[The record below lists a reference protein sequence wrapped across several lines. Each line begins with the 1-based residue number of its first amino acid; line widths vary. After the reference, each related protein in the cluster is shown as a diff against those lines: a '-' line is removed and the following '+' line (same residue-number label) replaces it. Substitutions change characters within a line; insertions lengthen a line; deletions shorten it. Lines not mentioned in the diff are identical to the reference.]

1 MPGEQPPRAMTG
13 DTRPGH
19 AAGAPEH
26 PCQPPG
32 EPPSRTAK
40 GAGEAGDEGPTPPE
54 PPPRQAGGVAP
65 TAPHPGVQSVSSSPW
80 CPAKGGGPRAP
91 LGRGPAQARTRRGG
105 RGPGSPQ
112 QLYRL
117 SLAGSRA
124 RPTPDETAEAPRP
137 PEAEA
142 PQGPGPGARLPS
154 SLPRAEAPPAPAGL
168 GFQRCFEEHCSGFPS
183 SGVTAPSPAPRTPP
197 GAPPPG
203 SASPSPPASY
213 AVLQASE
220 AGPWPPA
227 AESSFPGASFGVPPP
242 EPGGSPRAVSFQYP
256 CPALPGGAAQRTF
269 ADGAVVFAFHQPP
282 APWQDEA
289 VGASPAYP
297 LPGYPAPSL
306 DSPSDFRGVL
316 PAPGAAPLAPSPFQ
330 ASLHKSLPQAHP
342 ARPPVAQEGVA
353 SPRGPPSA
361 LPPVH
366 FPGKAFRG
374 PVAGGMGASPGPLD
388 KELAAPGCTPPSTL
402 SLLGP
407 AAATYPPAALA
418 PPAAPRS
425 AFFDGQSS
433 PGPRL
438 CLPQS
443 PPLPWPQ
450 AVPAAGPGPLDLLS
464 QLPFPAAAP
473 DWPGA
478 SQGALGCPSTL
489 PGPGDKLGVPRGG
502 PGPPDSSPPALFP
515 YHGLK
520 DAAARLLVF
529 GVTQPQVSPR
539 LPPPRVVAASPSES
553 PLPSPATTTAGS
565 SSCSSLS
572 PLSSSP
578 ANPSSEEGQ
587 LPGVLG
593 PAAFLHRPAR
603 PQDAGGAFAA
613 PDPLHALP
621 GGFQPGPPEPFPFPA
636 EGPGSAGRFT
646 CLEGAPL
653 PGAAPEPG
661 GEGPGGL
668 PRAPPPYAPHHF
680 TLSSASL
687 DQLDVLLTCRQCDQN
702 YSNLAAFLQHRP
714 FCSPLLARD
723 GPPRPPGLPAATPT
737 TRAPAAA
744 HPGLPGHARPVGFLL
759 DGDARGEGKDDVLRA
774 GFFPSLAATPELDM
788 EDDAKLDS
796 LITEALNGLEYQSDN
811 PEIDSSFID
820 VFADDE
826 PAGPRGPGVGPPPKA
841 RPGPPADGEA
851 QATLPAPAPEPE
863 APCPGDEGRPPR
875 GRPGTRSPGP
885 APPGTGQPRRGKRL
899 KWFQGAL
906 EPAGAEGA
914 GRGARTHPK
923 PRRGRSRA
931 EPAPPR
937 PRGPGTPD
945 PGGEPSGRTP
955 PASGLRVETR
965 SAKRLRL
972 PPGRDA
978 RRRPARGGSWTKE
991 LIQKIVQQKNKH
1003 SRRPARPRPGGHPP
1017 PLAARSPPCARD
1029 GSFRACDCASESEDE
1044 GPRRPASIQGRSR
1057 HGCRRRRR
1065 GDKRKEMAAAQG
1077 AGEERDEEASERGVR
1092 QEARGHGGSPSP
1104 SRGPEPGQAAKEGA
1118 APAAGGPPAPPKP
1131 LLHGPPSPKTPEDAL
1146 PSPAVSQEAVSPRVA
1161 AARPPDVAEVA
1172 AAAARLSPATGVQG
1186 SFPGV
1191 GPPRPGLEA
1200 SSRPQPLGHLAG
1212 AVPRGP
1218 SPAPDTGGL
1227 LGAPRDLKPL
1237 GSPDRKDGPPHQL
1250 EQLLVLTAHV
1260 PGTTSP
1266 GPSALFLKDYFSGD
1280 LPGVPAAEKGSQPP
1294 SSSPGARLP
1303 GPMDLAGRPSD
1314 VPSAGPLA
1322 LDAPLA
1328 GSLFLCPGSAGSSS
1342 LEPKAPEEPRCSA
1355 GGASGPPESPLALEP
1370 TALFTGLPED
1380 GFDPLLYDSLSADL
1394 PPRRAPWGLPCPP
1407 LSPEKDW
1414 AALGA
1419 GVPTLPDPLCH
1430 CPGLPG
1436 AKAPGKPPPGAGP
1449 AAASPPP
1456 SPGKVSECGVAFATG
1471 LSEDE
1476 LAIKRL
1482 VSELESQLRPGR
1494 AASDTEPAASR
1505 GPAGA
1510 PHPPSPL
1517 PVHWAPSPQ
1526 RAALADALTALGNAS
1541 PYREGAGAVAA
1552 TPEGMLGDPRG
1563 GWAHPASLHPEE
1575 GAPAPSTQEGAASG
1589 APCSPSGTSCC
1600 IQRGRGSKVESDA
1613 AEGHGAHP
1621 PDPIE
1626 QLETPVEAE
1635 HAPGISPGR
1644 APPFPSSDAAP
1655 GARPIPG
1662 LLLRPPHPWSGGLGP
1677 GPPEAGGP
1685 QDPPEQGAPSSP
1697 VARRTPGLEFR
1708 GGEAD
1713 PPDALTPPRGHP
1725 TRQAGESE
1733 GPGRP
1738 RPVVEGPSS
1747 EGSTGGGA
1755 PSSPLPGPT
1764 CAPDAG
1770 SPRGPAASPLRQL
1783 QLLVARAAE
1792 NKDDAPASAQ
1802 GLPPAHSQSP
1812 QPSDP
1817 SGPGLPAVARGPG
1830 GPGTGGPSESRTEK
1844 PRSQG
1849 PAGQLLLNTS
1859 GEPGGPGILA
1869 AGTDRLS
1876 GELEGSGAGWG
1887 LQLRGAPAGPA
1898 AWSPEE
1904 AAGRGLKK
1912 RLSFAG
1918 EAPASPGTAPARGSF
1933 PPAEATPPAP
1943 CGLKPLAQEDS
1954 APPGACAELGALC
1967 APATD
1972 AGARR
1977 PSAAS
1982 PSLSSRPRGPEA
1994 TLARCPPLEDALV
2007 SPPDWT
2013 DRSSRALTPTHD
2025 GGCPDGDGGILRIL
2039 EDSGRARRQ
2048 GSPPPTAEASAPR
2061 VTVKATGLPGVP
2073 TADGSEAV
2081 RGRLCSDPGP
2091 NGLDTRSRGAPLPTS
2106 PGPPSQAALLGPQ
2119 QGQHAVAVPADA
2131 DARGSLGPDAHACL
2145 EGEAGGGS
2153 EGQEDARAPGAG
2165 RAVLTEAPKAGAG
2178 GPGISSPPGSAP
2190 SPSSTAGDLGPNVP
2204 QGRRNA
2210 PRQAPQGGPRR
2221 PQDHQQQPR
2230 GCKKKPPPV
2239 GSGRQD
2245 EDPTPGVPLITC
2257 DICASAFRSKPGL
2270 SRHRARK
2277 HRPREGGAASP
2288 ARPPSR
2294 KGHSAPGTGPPS
2306 SPPASTGR
2314 ATAPSPGDAQ
2324 GRGMAPEVGRGSGP
2338 LPPPPGLTDPAE
2350 GTKPP
2355 ASRPRKADRPAKATA
2370 CPGGPGS
2377 KRGGLRRR
2385 RGAGGAPRSAEGRAS
2400 KKGRKPRARREERG
2414 GSGVGSSP
2422 QGPPGAEG
2430 PGAGPAP
2437 AMAGDG
2443 DPPSPGGGGADGS
2456 QLPLAAVPGAGETA
2470 EEGGL
2475 GAPQDLTTHGG
2486 KTDGPCSE
2494 EGLARGDGASA
2505 GASRGPRGM
2514 GTLGPCRRPAQAAGR
2529 TAAEDSGGAGSC
2541 MGTGVP
2547 EGQEAPGAGDSCL
2560 QEGDG
2565 PDVPSPAREPPG
2577 HAAAAAS
2584 PGPRNPLGLF
2594 EDETS
2599 FSQLFPLDDRL
2610 ARKKNPR
2617 VYGKRGAKLKP
2628 PAPRPSSAAGETP
2641 RPPPGPSDA
2650 GSLCLSHEGPW
2661 DDAAPGLPETFRL
2674 DGLLGTRLPGE
2685 EPWTPGPGRDPAR
2698 SAGQGVGLRADDPS
2712 EGIPELHMVPAAWR
2726 GLGLR
2731 GRPEEAGSSCGEES
2745 PEPPN
2750 LERERYETAA
2760 PDTTSLPP
2768 LRAVDYDTLS
2778 AKFEPR
2784 DLCLPGP
2791 CEGAA
2796 WPPGT
2801 SSLGPEPAAHSRGAR
2816 STGTPEVAGAG
2827 GGERP
2832 AKARRGSYKCRVCF
2846 QRFRGL
2852 GELDLHKLAHSPS
2865 PPPTCYMCVERRFGS
2880 RQLLREHLR
2889 EKHVQGKAG
2898 PWACGMCLKEV
2909 ADVWMYNEHL
2919 REHAVRF
2926 ARQGQARA
2934 NLRGLPGGW
2943 QEDGSVARFLSSIG
2957 GQAAEPRG
2965 GPAGTASGSP
2975 GEASAR
2981 GALRVRPGARGPAA
2995 GQGGSW
3001 TRDSPLG
3008 SGGVPARTSSGA
3020 APGPPPEPP
3029 PQSPPVHRACQD
3041 PSRHCHH
3048 CGKHFPKPFKLQRH
3062 LAVHSPQ
3069 RVYLCPRCPQVYG
3082 EPGELQAHLGRE
3094 HGAEPEP
3101 EPPHTPLYACELCAV
3116 VMHIIRR
3123 SFACSTCNY
3132 TFAKKE
3138 QFDRHMDKHLRKGLQ
3153 PFAFRRVRRPGAPGQ
3168 RAPACEDALPS
3179 KRRKVAA
3186 PGTPAGPH
3194 VPAKP
3199 PAPTLLQP
3207 LPEEAPSAA
3216 GGRAETHG
3224 AAADPAGHA
3233 PREAADLWKLP
3244 PPSPSPFPG
3253 PVAGGEGGPES
3264 GAAPASSEATV
3275 PPGSPGPP
3283 PRQTLPVGVS
3293 LPQREAR
3300 SSQDVAEEEAARPS
3314 PGPRQAPGAPGK
3326 RAPDRSPEGPP
3337 SVRKE
3342 KPATTCHAGP
3352 GGTSGDTSQQDGVAL
3367 SPPSKAPKF
3376 LPQPKKAV
3384 ASPGEL
3390 ARDHGDRPK
3399 PTPPKAKPGPGA
3411 KAEGG
3416 SQPQPASGQLQSETA
3431 STPAKPPCPGQSPPP
3446 DKRPPQAPAKGC
3458 SRGAQGGAEGR
3469 ERERRG
3475 PTPGPARSESVGG
3488 SGRVPSAPE
3497 GPPRNPRKQ
3506 TAPSRLLPSKPRPGS
3521 QAGRTQPQPGDPR
3534 RRKEGPGKAFPEA
3547 RPPHRPPKRGR
3558 AVPGM
3563 EPAGP
3568 HAPRTAASQTSL
3580 LSQLFGQRLTSFKIP
3595 LKKDTAE

>member
-1 MPGEQPPRAMTG
+1 MNEQTSSDQMNDERAETETG
-13 DTRPGH
+13 
-19 AAGAPEH
+19 
-26 PCQPPG
+26 
-32 EPPSRTAK
+32 
-40 GAGEAGDEGPTPPE
+40 
-54 PPPRQAGGVAP
+54 
-65 TAPHPGVQSVSSSPW
+65 VS
-80 CPAKGGGPRAP
+80 AR
-91 LGRGPAQARTRRGG
+91 GRGPSAEQ
-105 RGPGSPQ
+105 PLP
-112 QLYRL
+112 
-117 SLAGSRA
+117 LAGTTRFR
-124 RPTPDETAEAPRP
+124 RP
-137 PEAEA
+137 
-142 PQGPGPGARLPS
+142 GLP
-154 SLPRAEAPPAPAGL
+154 
-168 GFQRCFEEHCSGFPS
+168 
-183 SGVTAPSPAPRTPP
+183 
-197 GAPPPG
+197 
-203 SASPSPPASY
+203 
-213 AVLQASE
+213 
-220 AGPWPPA
+220 
-227 AESSFPGASFGVPPP
+227 
-242 EPGGSPRAVSFQYP
+242 
-256 CPALPGGAAQRTF
+256 
-269 ADGAVVFAFHQPP
+269 
-282 APWQDEA
+282 
-289 VGASPAYP
+289 GASPA
-297 LPGYPAPSL
+297 
-306 DSPSDFRGVL
+306 
-316 PAPGAAPLAPSPFQ
+316 LAP
-330 ASLHKSLPQAHP
+330 
-342 ARPPVAQEGVA
+342 
-353 SPRGPPSA
+353 
-361 LPPVH
+361 
-366 FPGKAFRG
+366 
-374 PVAGGMGASPGPLD
+374 PGPL
-388 KELAAPGCTPPSTL
+388 
-402 SLLGP
+402 
-407 AAATYPPAALA
+407 
-418 PPAAPRS
+418 RS
-425 AFFDGQSS
+425 RVCAWG
-433 PGPRL
+433 
-438 CLPQS
+438 
-443 PPLPWPQ
+443 
-450 AVPAAGPGPLDLLS
+450 AAG
-464 QLPFPAAAP
+464 AA
-473 DWPGA
+473 GA
-478 SQGALGCPSTL
+478 GAGRGRQGCG
-489 PGPGDKLGVPRGG
+489 
-502 PGPPDSSPPALFP
+502 
-515 YHGLK
+515 
-520 DAAARLLVF
+520 
-529 GVTQPQVSPR
+529 
-539 LPPPRVVAASPSES
+539 
-553 PLPSPATTTAGS
+553 
-565 SSCSSLS
+565 
-572 PLSSSP
+572 
-578 ANPSSEEGQ
+578 
-587 LPGVLG
+587 
-593 PAAFLHRPAR
+593 
-603 PQDAGGAFAA
+603 
-613 PDPLHALP
+613 
-621 GGFQPGPPEPFPFPA
+621 A
-636 EGPGSAGRFT
+636 EGT
-646 CLEGAPL
+646 GA
-653 PGAAPEPG
+653 
-661 GEGPGGL
+661 
-668 PRAPPPYAPHHF
+668 R
-680 TLSSASL
+680 
-687 DQLDVLLTCRQCDQN
+687 
-702 YSNLAAFLQHRP
+702 HRP

-723 GPPRPPGLPAATPT
+723 GPPRPPGLPATTPT

-914 GRGARTHPK
+914 GRGARTHPN
-923 PRRGRSRA
+923 
-931 EPAPPR
+931 
-937 PRGPGTPD
+937 
-945 PGGEPSGRTP
+945 GRTP

-1161 AARPPDVAEVA
+1161 AARPPDAAEVA

-1266 GPSALFLKDYFSGD
+1266 GPSALFLNDYFSGD
-1280 LPGVPAAEKGSQPP
+1280 LP
-1294 SSSPGARLP
+1294 
-1303 GPMDLAGRPSD
+1303 
-1314 VPSAGPLA
+1314 
-1322 LDAPLA
+1322 
-1328 GSLFLCPGSAGSSS
+1328 
-1342 LEPKAPEEPRCSA
+1342 
-1355 GGASGPPESPLALEP
+1355 
-1370 TALFTGLPED
+1370 
-1380 GFDPLLYDSLSADL
+1380 
-1394 PPRRAPWGLPCPP
+1394 W
-1407 LSPEKDW
+1407 
-1414 AALGA
+1414 
-1419 GVPTLPDPLCH
+1419 
-1430 CPGLPG
+1430 
-1436 AKAPGKPPPGAGP
+1436 
-1449 AAASPPP
+1449 
-1456 SPGKVSECGVAFATG
+1456 
-1471 LSEDE
+1471 DE

-1876 GELEGSGAGWG
+1876 GELEGSRAGWG

-2288 ARPPSR
+2288 TRPPSR

-2324 GRGMAPEVGRGSGP
+2324 GRGTAPEVGRGSGP

-2791 CEGAA
+2791 
-2796 WPPGT
+2796 
-2801 SSLGPEPAAHSRGAR
+2801 L
-2816 STGTPEVAGAG
+2816 
-2827 GGERP
+2827 
-2832 AKARRGSYKCRVCF
+2832 RR
-2846 QRFRGL
+2846 
-2852 GELDLHKLAHSPS
+2852 
-2865 PPPTCYMCVERRFGS
+2865 RRM
-2880 RQLLREHLR
+2880 
-2889 EKHVQGKAG
+2889 A
-2898 PWACGMCLKEV
+2898 
-2909 ADVWMYNEHL
+2909 
-2919 REHAVRF
+2919 
-2926 ARQGQARA
+2926 
-2934 NLRGLPGGW
+2934 
-2943 QEDGSVARFLSSIG
+2943 
-2957 GQAAEPRG
+2957 PR
-2965 GPAGTASGSP
+2965 
-2975 GEASAR
+2975 
-2981 GALRVRPGARGPAA
+2981 
-2995 GQGGSW
+2995 
-3001 TRDSPLG
+3001 
-3008 SGGVPARTSSGA
+3008 
-3020 APGPPPEPP
+3020 
-3029 PQSPPVHRACQD
+3029 
-3041 PSRHCHH
+3041 
-3048 CGKHFPKPFKLQRH
+3048 
-3062 LAVHSPQ
+3062 
-3069 RVYLCPRCPQVYG
+3069 
-3082 EPGELQAHLGRE
+3082 
-3094 HGAEPEP
+3094 
-3101 EPPHTPLYACELCAV
+3101 
-3116 VMHIIRR
+3116 
-3123 SFACSTCNY
+3123 
-3132 TFAKKE
+3132 
-3138 QFDRHMDKHLRKGLQ
+3138 
-3153 PFAFRRVRRPGAPGQ
+3153 
-3168 RAPACEDALPS
+3168 